1 MKALLMQ
8 EYKRLDIVDLPRPD
22 PGPNDL
28 LIQVRACG
36 ICGSDV
42 HGFDG
47 SSGRRI
53 PPIVMGHEASGVVAG
68 RGSNVT
74 EFVDGDRVT
83 FDSMISCLECD
94 FCRRG
99 QPNLC
104 DNRQVLGVSCTEFRR
119 DGAFAEYVI
128 VPKHIAFRLPDALS
142 FEHAAMLEPVSVAVH
157 AVELT
162 PLHLG
167 DSAIVIGAGMIGLL
181 CIQALRLAGCSRVF
195 AVDLEDSRLAL
206 ARKVGA
212 DEGFNPKSCD
222 VKQAVLDRTNG
233 RGVAVALEAVG
244 ATEPIAMGISCLR
257 KGGALTLVGNISPT
271 IQLPLQAVVTR
282 QLRLTGSCASANDY
296 PACMELMARG
306 AIQVDPIISAR
317 APLDEGARWFERLYA
332 HEPGLMKVILQP

>member
-1 MKALLMQ
+1 MKALLMP
-8 EYKRLDIVDLPRPD
+8 EYKRLELVDLPRPE

-47 SSGRRI
+47 STGRRI

-68 RGSNVT
+68 KGANVT
-74 EFVDGDRVT
+74 EFAEGDRVT
-83 FDSMISCLECD
+83 FDSMISCGSCD

-104 DNRQVLGVSCTEFRR
+104 DHRQVLGVSCTEFHR

-157 AVELT
+157 AVNLT
-162 PLHLG
+162 PLHLA
-167 DSAIVIGAGMIGLL
+167 DSAVVVGAGMIGLL
-181 CIQALRLAGCSRVF
+181 CIQALRLAGCSRIF
-195 AVDLEDSRLAL
+195 AVDLEENRLAL
-206 ARKVGA
+206 ARDVGA
-212 DEGFNPKSCD
+212 DEAFHPKSCD

-233 RGVAVALEAVG
+233 QGAAVAIEAVG
-244 ATEPIAMGISCLR
+244 ATEPIATAISCLR
-257 KGGALTLVGNISPT
+257 KGGALTLVGNFAPQ

-306 AIQVDPIISAR
+306 SIRVDPIISAR